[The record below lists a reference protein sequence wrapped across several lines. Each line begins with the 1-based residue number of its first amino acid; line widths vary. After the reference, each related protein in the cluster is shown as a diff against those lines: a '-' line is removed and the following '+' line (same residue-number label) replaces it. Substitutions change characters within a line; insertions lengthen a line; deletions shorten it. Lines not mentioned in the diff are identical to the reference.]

1 MTGKHFS
8 LAIALSI
15 FMFAAFTPAQLFAA
29 TALTPPMLAAF
40 VLAQPMAATAL
51 AQPMF
56 VALAVPQPALATYIL
71 AQPLAATAP
80 AQQQK
85 QPEDKSK
92 RPSPPGTA
100 DCTIN
105 GKKVTIDYSRP
116 FLKGR
121 KLGTDLAPY
130 GKVWRTG
137 ANEATTLTTA
147 IALDI
152 AGAKVP
158 AGTYTLYTLPSE
170 GTWKLIINKQT
181 GQWGTEYHQEQDLA
195 RVDMKKQEITV
206 PVEQFTISLDQD
218 SNSSA
223 DLILEWEKTR
233 VFVTI
238 RAQ

>member
-1 MTGKHFS
+1 MTSKHFS
-8 LAIALSI
+8 AIALI
-15 FMFAAFTPAQLFAA
+15 VFM
-29 TALTPPMLAAF
+29 LTAF
-40 VLAQPMAATAL
+40 VLAQPM
-51 AQPMF
+51 
-56 VALAVPQPALATYIL
+56 
-71 AQPLAATAP
+71 LAASAP
-80 AQQQK
+80 AQPQQ
-85 QPEDKSK
+85 EDKSK

-137 ANEATTLTTA
+137 ANEATTFTTA

-152 AGAKVP
+152 GGAKVP

-195 RVDMKKQEITV
+195 RVDMKKQEIVV

-218 SNSSA
+218 SNDSA
-223 DLILEWEKTR
+223 DLVLEWEKTR